1 MILYTRQGEALTPN
15 HKTVTGRYL
24 LIRDKPCWRCG
35 GAGGAEAW
43 RHTGWTCYRCAGT
56 GIDPAKERIKLYTA
70 EQNAKLD
77 AAAEKRAAKA
87 AVIKAERDRIEA
99 ERRAAEKAEMI
110 SGWSVLLAEIDA
122 ELEHDDNDILSSVKE
137 RITEQVKD
145 PTDRQLEVVRKIIAD
160 RQSDRARRET
170 AHHVGQIKERRE
182 FTLTL
187 LYTRSGV
194 YEMPGVGPI
203 PTYWSLFTDENGCK
217 VACKS
222 APHLL
227 GLGQTIPEGGKWDD
241 RRYEVGQ
248 TVKVK
253 ATVVKHEID
262 KNDEPVTYINRPKA
276 A

>member
-1 MILYTRQGEALTPN
+1 MGDEGLLATE
-15 HKTVTGRYL
+15 VTGRAA
-24 LIRDKPCWRCG
+24 DVEGEP
-35 GAGGAEAW
+35 AGVDHLEA
-43 RHTGWTCYRCAGT
+43 
-56 GIDPAKERIKLYTA
+56 
-70 EQNAKLD
+70 
-77 AAAEKRAAKA
+77 RA
-87 AVIKAERDRIEA
+87 R
-99 ERRAAEKAEMI
+99 
-110 SGWSVLLAEIDA
+110 LTEIDA
-122 ELEHDDNDILSSVKE
+122 ELAHDDNDILSSVKE

-187 LYTRSGV
+187 LYTRSGR

-203 PTYWSLFTDENGCK
+203 MTYWSLFTDENGCK

-227 GLGQTIPEGGKWDD
+227 GLEQTITEGGKWDD

-248 TVKVK
+248 TVNVAARVADLAGPGELLVTEDVVGALADATNWFRLVGPVRVK
-253 ATVVKHEID
+253 GVS
-262 KNDEPVTYINRPKA
+262 EPVWLYRLTR
-276 A
+276 